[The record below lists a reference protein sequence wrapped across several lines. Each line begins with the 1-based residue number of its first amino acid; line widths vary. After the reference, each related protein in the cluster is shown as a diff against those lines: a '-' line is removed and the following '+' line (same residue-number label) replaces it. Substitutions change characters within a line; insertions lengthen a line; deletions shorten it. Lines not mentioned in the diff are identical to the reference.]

1 MRSDQ
6 YMRAKSFEHLSV
18 TLLICISLPLV
29 ALSSCRQGS
38 TDEAIFKAS
47 TAYNVA
53 LLAAVKYAQLPR
65 CVPSGPRVCSEQ
77 ATVDKIRAASDV
89 AFVAVHEAEKIAR
102 DPTATET
109 RAQVALSSAQAAL
122 ATLTALTLNLP
133 TLDGMP

>member
-1 MRSDQ
+1 MRISDPFGLG
-6 YMRAKSFEHLSV
+6 AALVLALALVILS
-18 TLLICISLPLV
+18 LG
-29 ALSSCRQGS
+29 ACRQGS
-38 TDEAIFKAS
+38 TEEAIFKAS

-65 CVPSGPRVCSEQ
+65 CIPSGPRVCSEQ
-77 ATVDKIRAASDV
+77 ETVDKIRAASDV

-133 TLDGMP
+133 TLDGTP

>member
-1 MRSDQ
+1 MQASEP
-6 YMRAKSFEHLSV
+6 FGLGG
-18 TLLICISLPLV
+18 TLLAGALALALV
-29 ALSSCRQGS
+29 IMALGACKQGS
-38 TDEAIFKAS
+38 TEEAIFQAS

-102 DPTATET
+102 DPTATDT
-109 RAQVALSSAQAAL
+109 RAQVALSTAQAAL

-133 TLDGMP
+133 TLDGTP